1 MLILGALPES
11 LLNFRGALIDA
22 LLAAGHDVVTAAAGD
37 APAVAGALRARGV
50 PYHAIRIQRTGTN
63 PLADLETLQ
72 DYRRLMKEVSPD
84 VVLCYTAKPVIYGLI
99 AARWAG
105 VPQRAAM
112 IEGLGFAFTGTS
124 LRHRLLASIMRGLY
138 RASLSACQTV
148 FFLNPDDQAFFN
160 DQGLVPTGTRQA
172 RINGIGVDLAHF
184 SPRPLPAAPSF
195 LLVARLLLDKG
206 VVEYAEA
213 AKLVKA
219 RFPAAR
225 FLLVGWLDENPSCI
239 SAEMLA
245 AWVKSDTIEYLG
257 RLSDV
262 RPAYEQASVYVLPS
276 YREGLPVTIM
286 EAMATGR
293 AIVATDVPGCR
304 ETVVEG
310 INGYLVPAR
319 DADSLAQAMMRF
331 VDDPALAVQMGA
343 QSRRLAEERFDVHE
357 INRQI
362 MAALELG

>member
-1 MLILGALPES
+1 M
-11 LLNFRGALIDA
+11 
-22 LLAAGHDVVTAAAGD
+22 H
-37 APAVAGALRARGV
+37 
-50 PYHAIRIQRTGTN
+50 RTGTN
-63 PLADLETLQ
+63 PLADLRTLL
-72 DYRRLMKEVSPD
+72 DCLRLMKAVSPD

-105 VPQRAAM
+105 VPHRAAM

-124 LRHRLLASIMRGLY
+124 PKHRLLAGVMSLLY
-138 RASLSACQTV
+138 RASLASCQTI

-160 DQGLVPTGTRQA
+160 SRALVPARARQV

-184 SPRPLPAAPSF
+184 RPLQLPAAPCF
-195 LLVARLLLDKG
+195 LLVARLLVDKG

-213 AKLVKA
+213 ARQVKA
-219 RFPAAR
+219 RFPTAR

-239 SAEMLA
+239 SSTALDE
-245 AWVKSDTIEYLG
+245 WVNSGVIDYLG
-257 RLSDV
+257 RLADV
-262 RPAYEQASVYVLPS
+262 RPAYEQCSVYVLPS

-286 EAMATGR
+286 EALAMGR

-310 INGYLVPAR
+310 VNGYLVPAR

-331 VDDPALAVQMGA
+331 VDEPALAVQMGA

>member
-22 LLAAGHDVVTAAAGD
+22 LLEAGHDVLAAAGGE
-37 APAVAGALRARGV
+37 APAVAAGLSERGV
-50 PYHAIRIQRTGTN
+50 PYHPLRIQRTGTN
-63 PLADLETLQ
+63 PLADLGTLL
-72 DYRRLMKEVSPD
+72 DCMRLMKEVSPD

-99 AARWAG
+99 AARWTG
-105 VPQRAAM
+105 VPLRAAM

-124 LRHRLLASIMRGLY
+124 PRHRLLGGVMRFLY

-160 DQGLVPTGTRQA
+160 SHALVPARARQV

-184 SPRPLPAAPSF
+184 SPQPLPAVPSF
-195 LLVARLLLDKG
+195 LLVARLLVDKG

-213 AKLVKA
+213 ARQVKA

-239 SAEMLA
+239 REEMLD
-245 AWVKSDTIEYLG
+245 AWVKDGTIDYLG

-262 RPAYEQASVYVLPS
+262 RPAYEKCSVYVLPS

-286 EAMATGR
+286 EAMAMGR

-331 VDDPALAVQMGA
+331 VDNPALATQMGV

-357 INRQI
+357 VNRQI
-362 MAALELG
+362 IETLELG